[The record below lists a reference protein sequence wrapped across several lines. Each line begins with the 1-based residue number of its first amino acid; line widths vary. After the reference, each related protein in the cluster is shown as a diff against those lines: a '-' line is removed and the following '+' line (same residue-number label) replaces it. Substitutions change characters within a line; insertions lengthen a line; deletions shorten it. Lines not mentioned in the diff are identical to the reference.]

1 MTMTSGM
8 KRFRS
13 IVGPVLVVAAI
24 FGPIAF
30 LEASLR
36 SNQTPKLSDPH
47 SVQGTFIVG
56 TMKKND
62 EDPYVFRGVDGREY
76 AFHCDRIRG
85 RRGLNICLY
94 PGRGN
99 PAGELSGRRVEVRY
113 LTAQYPANYTGP
125 WEPHLIILS
134 VRENGRVLFRNSVW
148 MKAAP

>member
-56 TMKKND
+56 TMKKTTRTLM
-62 EDPYVFRGVDGREY
+62 FSGGWM
-76 AFHCDRIRG
+76 G
-85 RRGLNICLY
+85 
-94 PGRGN
+94 GN
-99 PAGELSGRRVEVRY
+99 THSIATGSGADVV
-113 LTAQYPANYTGP
+113 
-125 WEPHLIILS
+125 
-134 VRENGRVLFRNSVW
+134 
-148 MKAAP
+148 